1 MTRHV
6 SPALI
11 GAATLLVASGSL
23 AFAFTA
29 QRHVPGRSY
38 TDVAVAFDQLGP
50 ALRVGNDVRVR
61 GVRVGQVKTIGFAH
75 GKPLVVLQLDGDRR
89 VYRDAMAVI
98 ASRSALGQ
106 KYVSLEPGHP
116 TSGLLPAGTAL
127 SPGAAGNAVDLD
139 ALLSVFDPAT
149 RKALGSAVRDIGNGA
164 AGHSQDINDALGNAP
179 ALLDDGAK
187 VSTALTDP
195 AAHLAE
201 VLADAR
207 QLSARLTGN
216 RTQIA
221 DAIGQSGTTLQALGV
236 DGGAPLKATLA
247 ELPHTLTNAQVAMT
261 SLSAPL
267 SDLRVGLTDLQ
278 PGAGAIG
285 AGTEQIRATMRGYVD
300 PLNSLTALSPQL
312 DRSVVTL
319 NGLMV
324 DARPFAPKLHRA
336 FALASTPLAVLAPYS
351 PEVALWF
358 MYAKSALAGHDN
370 NGHWLRFDILGN
382 SETLSGSGPL
392 GTMAKDPMT
401 SRDPYPAPGVAQRQT
416 AQVGAP

>member
-1 MTRHV
+1 MTRRV
-6 SPALI
+6 STALT
-11 GAATLLVASGSL
+11 GAATLIVASGSL
-23 AFAFTA
+23 VFAFTA
-29 QRHVPGRSY
+29 QRHVPGRAY
-38 TDVAVAFDQLGP
+38 TDVAVAFDQVGP

-61 GVRVGQVKTIGFAH
+61 GVRVGQVKTIGFSA
-75 GKPLVVLQLDGDRR
+75 GKPRVVLQLDGERK
-89 VYRDAMAVI
+89 VYRDATAVI

-106 KYVSLEPGHP
+106 KYVSFEPGHS
-116 TSGLLPAGTAL
+116 TAGLLPADTAL
-127 SPGAAGNAVDLD
+127 SPGAAGDAVDLD

-149 RKALGSAVRDIGNGA
+149 RKALGSAVRDIGHGA

-179 ALLDDGAK
+179 ALLDDGAN
-187 VSTALTDP
+187 VSAALTDP

-201 VLADAR
+201 VLVDAR
-207 QLSARLTGN
+207 RLSARLAGS
-216 RTQIA
+216 RTHIS
-221 DAIGQSGTTLQALGV
+221 DAIGQSGGTLQALGV
-236 DGGAPLKATLA
+236 DGASPLKATLA
-247 ELPHTLTNAQVAMT
+247 ELPHTLTNAQDAMT
-261 SLSAPL
+261 SLSTPL
-267 SDLRVGLTDLQ
+267 SDLQAGLTDLQ

-285 AGTEQIRATMRGYVD
+285 AGTEHIRAAMRGYVG
-300 PLNSLTALSPQL
+300 PLNTLTSLSPQL

-324 DARPFAPKLHRA
+324 DARPLAPKLHRA

-358 MYAKSALAGHDN
+358 MYAKSALAGHDS

-392 GTMAKDPMT
+392 GTTAKDPMT

-416 AQVGAP
+416 AQAGAR